1 MNHDQGHSVPGVP
14 IQAAPGGLPPPP
26 VFRYREQG
34 LRRVRRAT
42 NWIIA
47 FVLVAVGATSAE
59 LGHLANATRAVGAR
73 PPLRRQLVRWRS
85 PEVRPQAQPLRRCR
99 RPQRSMP
106 RPPFRGVR
114 SMAAADNTVTAG
126 WQVSGL
132 PEPFRAAERAAI
144 GTTARVVVW
153 PAVSTGACLGYH
165 RRRARPSGPGSEQV
179 PTPAPRCPG

>member
-1 MNHDQGHSVPGVP
+1 M
-14 IQAAPGGLPPPP
+14 
-26 VFRYREQG
+26 
-34 LRRVRRAT
+34 RRAT

-153 PAVSTGACLGYH
+153 PGRLLLEPALATIDDEL
-165 RRRARPSGPGSEQV
+165 ARLDQEASRFQPRLRGV
-179 PTPAPRCPG
+179 PDS